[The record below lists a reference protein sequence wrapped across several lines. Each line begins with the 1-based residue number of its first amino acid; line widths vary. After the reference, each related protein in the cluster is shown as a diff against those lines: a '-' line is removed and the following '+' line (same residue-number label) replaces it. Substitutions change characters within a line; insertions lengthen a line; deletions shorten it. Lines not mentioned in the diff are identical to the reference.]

1 MARIRQSLTITTL
14 VLGCL
19 ASGGCAQ
26 QPVGAAV
33 PAKGAEQDATAV
45 DATVVK
51 VVTAT
56 RGATLHATTQPATV
70 RPNHVAHLFAKTA
83 GYLEEL
89 HVDIGSRVEKGA
101 LLAKLSVPEVEKQH
115 ARQQAM
121 VLKLKANAKRAA
133 AEIDVAQAQV
143 LSAEALLAQ
152 AGAGVNASQ
161 AQVAADT
168 AELMRV
174 TSLVENK
181 SVASRLL
188 DEAQKRSDSSK
199 AAQLAAEA
207 ALKSAEAGVVVA
219 KAKLAAAEADLE
231 TAHAE
236 TAVAERQAEELAAWL
251 DYAEIKAP
259 FAGVI
264 TERNVDV
271 GDLVTNASTSGN
283 SKPLLVLVDTAR
295 VRVQVVIPERD
306 APWASVGDEATIRFP
321 ALAGR
326 EFTGPVA
333 RVASFL
339 DDATRSML
347 VEIDLDN
354 EQQTLLPGMFGEAKV
369 TLEQQ
374 ADGIYLPASAV
385 RFDTKGVASVYVV
398 SAGKVQ
404 TVPVTIGSDDGQKIE
419 ISSGLSGG
427 EQVVDAMLGRLT
439 DGQQVRIQP

>member
-1 MARIRQSLTITTL
+1 M
-14 VLGCL
+14 
-19 ASGGCAQ
+19 
-26 QPVGAAV
+26 
-33 PAKGAEQDATAV
+33 
-45 DATVVK
+45 VK

-56 RGATLHATTQPATV
+56 RGQTLRATTQPATV
-70 RPNHVAHLFAKTA
+70 RPNHVAHLVAKTA

-101 LLAKLSVPEVEKQH
+101 LLAKLAVPEVEKQH

-121 VLKLKANAKRAA
+121 VQKLKANAKRAA

-152 AGAGVNASQ
+152 AEAGVKASQ
-161 AQVAADT
+161 ALVAADT
-168 AELMRV
+168 AELTRV

-207 ALKSAEAGVVVA
+207 ALKSSEAGVVVA
-219 KAKLAAAEADLE
+219 KAKLAAAQADLE

-236 TAVAERQAEELAAWL
+236 TAVAERELEELAAWL
-251 DYAEIKAP
+251 DYAQIKAP

-271 GDLVTNASTSGN
+271 GDLVTNASTSGS

-306 APWASVGDEATIRFP
+306 APWASVGDATTIRFP

-326 EFTGPVA
+326 EFTGSVT
-333 RVASFL
+333 RIASYL

-347 VEIDLDN
+347 VEVDLDN

-369 TLEQQ
+369 TLEAE

-398 SAGKVQ
+398 SATGTVQ
-404 TVPVTIGSDDGQKIE
+404 SVPVTIGADDGQKLE
-419 ISSGLSGG
+419 ITSGLSGG